1 MEDCSEFEHE
11 VIPGAPQVCVPE
23 GCSSVSVQV
32 LLALVAEGQ
41 WLLDMKGGGH
51 EVGAEGRSDPA
62 SDAREP
68 QQQKGAGVWSSSS
81 SVPLDLAKQQ
91 VGVQTSRFRYQAG
104 VWQALGRKK
113 VEVTVCTMLESDV
126 LPTQEYP
133 KFHLDGMLLLMT
145 TTTEF
150 CIKMCSCT
158 MLLEPCMTT
167 ASSQS

>member
-23 GCSSVSVQV
+23 GCSSVHV
-32 LLALVAEGQ
+32 LLALIAEGHG
-41 WLLDMKGGGH
+41 LLDMKGGGH

-62 SDAREP
+62 SDAKEP

-104 VWQALGRKK
+104 IWQALRRKK
-113 VEVTVCTMLESDV
+113 WKGLCAQCLRVMSCRFKS
-126 LPTQEYP
+126 TQEL
-133 KFHLDGMLLLMT
+133 HLDGMLLLMT
-145 TTTEF
+145 TTAEF
-150 CIKMCSCT
+150 CVKMCSCT

-167 ASSQS
+167 ANSQS